1 MTIKELINE
10 LRKFNPNDKVFVNT
24 TSGKHYEISII
35 NVGCDA
41 DYNDVYI
48 VVDDE
53 IQKEIK
59 Q

>member
-1 MTIKELINE
+1 MTIKELINQ
-10 LRKFNPNDKVFVNT
+10 LSKFNSNDKVFVNT

-53 IQKEIK
+53 IEDN
-59 Q
+59 

>member
-1 MTIKELINE
+1 MTIKELINQ
-10 LRKFNPNDKVFVNT
+10 LSKFNSNDKVFVNT

-53 IQKEIK
+53 IEDD
-59 Q
+59 